1 MEYPYFQ
8 YAFPP
13 FYVPFLRKLWDNLP
27 HQKDSMNQVIERW
40 RMIQPSE
47 VAKGNPGTT
56 FVLQVSGVPVLAGRG
71 RAPREQAA
79 RETAM
84 SDYSRHLALWKITLG
99 GA

>member
-1 MEYPYFQ
+1 MEDPG
-8 YAFPP
+8 
-13 FYVPFLRKLWDNLP
+13 N
-27 HQKDSMNQVIERW
+27 

-56 FVLQVSGVPVLAGRG
+56 FVLHVSGRPVLAGRE
-71 RAPREQAA
+71 RAPRQQAA

-99 GA
+99 EA

>member
-1 MEYPYFQ
+1 MEDPG
-8 YAFPP
+8 
-13 FYVPFLRKLWDNLP
+13 
-27 HQKDSMNQVIERW
+27 NQ
-40 RMIQPSE
+40 MIQPSE

-56 FVLQVSGVPVLAGRG
+56 FVLQGSGVPVLAGRG

-79 RETAM
+79 RETPM